1 MNAVAL
7 LWMVDAHAV
16 ADADLPRLRESL
28 SAGEQARCQ
37 RFVRAERLRQFVIG
51 RVLARMA
58 LERVLGVPARE
69 VVLEE
74 QVASAPLLVAPV
86 VPGVAPGFSISH
98 SGRWVACAVSA
109 ATALGLDIE
118 MRDATR
124 DLAAL
129 AQQAFDAD
137 EVRQWEALPAT
148 RRVDGFYRMW
158 STKEARFK
166 LGREGHSITI
176 AHDALSVVVCSAAP
190 LATPPVIELV
200 ALP

>member
-1 MNAVAL
+1 MTSAHL
-7 LWMVDAHAV
+7 LMVDAHAV
-16 ADADLPRLRESL
+16 ADADLPRLRDWL

-58 LERVLGVPARE
+58 LGRVLAVPARE

-74 QVASAPLLVAPV
+74 QVAGAPLLVAPV

-109 ATALGLDIE
+109 AP
-118 MRDATR
+118 R

-137 EVRQWEALPAT
+137 EMRQWEALPPVQ
-148 RRVDGFYRMW
+148 RVDGFYRMW

-166 LGREGHSITI
+166 LGREGHSIAI

-190 LATPPVIELV
+190 LAAPPVIELV

>member
-1 MNAVAL
+1 MTVAHL
-7 LWMVDAHAV
+7 LMVDAHAV
-16 ADADLPRLRESL
+16 PDADLPRLRDWL
-28 SAGEQARCQ
+28 SPGEQARCQ

-58 LERVLGVPARE
+58 LGRVLAVPARE
-69 VVLEE
+69 VMLAE
-74 QVASAPLLVAPV
+74 QVAGAPLLVAPIM
-86 VPGVAPGFSISH
+86 PGAAPGFSISH

-118 MRDATR
+118 TLDATR

-137 EVRQWEALPAT
+137 EMRQWEALPPVQ
-148 RRVDGFYRMW
+148 RVDGFYRMW

-166 LGREGHSITI
+166 LGREGHSIAI
-176 AHDALSVVVCSAAP
+176 AHDELSVVVCSAAP
-190 LATPPVIELV
+190 LAVQPEIELV
-200 ALP
+200 TLE